1 VAVGGGFRQEL
12 RSTLVLATPLIL
24 AELGWMTMGIVDTL
38 MVGRL
43 SPEAI
48 GAVGIGS
55 SVFLAV
61 GVFAMGLLLG
71 LDTLVSQAYG
81 AARIEECHRWL
92 IHGVALSLLLSPP
105 VMAALWLVIASLELW
120 GLDEGVLALT
130 RPYLQV
136 ITWSVLPLL
145 LYASF
150 RRYLQGMGRARP
162 VMVALVVANVANV
175 LVNWVLIF
183 GNLGM
188 PALGVVGAGWA
199 TVGSR
204 IVMAGVLL
212 GAIVHRERVWRSAR
226 RPSGA
231 GGDVTAHRGLFEM
244 PLRVALASM
253 RRMLTLGLPAALQ
266 LTLEVGVFAAATVL
280 AGRLVPAALAAHQIA
295 LNIAGFTFMVPLGLA
310 SAGAVRVGHAMG
322 RMDPVGAVRAGW
334 TALFLGAVFMLSA
347 AAVFLTMPRTLIG
360 AFTSSTAVLEF
371 GVALLAVA
379 AVFQLFD
386 GLQGVA
392 TGILRGLGDTRTPML
407 WNLVGHWVV
416 GLPIAYVLAFSL
428 GFGVIGLWWGLSL
441 GLIICGIALVAV
453 WWKRMLSVLH
463 LLPETTGGFMAEHP
477 RTPRPHG
484 DPLRETVE
492 PNRAQRESDAPGDA
506 SETGSGAESGR
517 RRGRGQEST
526 ANGIPAADEDDGQTR
541 RRQYSEGAEIVSKID

>member
-1 VAVGGGFRQEL
+1 VALSANLQREL
-12 RSTLVLATPLIL
+12 RSTLALATPLIL

-71 LDTLVSQAYG
+71 LDTLISQAFG

-92 IHGVALSLLLSPP
+92 IHGIALSLLLTPP
-105 VMAALWLVIASLELW
+105 ITGALLLVLASLHLW
-120 GLDEGVLALT
+120 GLDEGVLVLT
-130 RPYLQV
+130 RPYLEV

-150 RRYLQGMGRARP
+150 RRYLQGMGWARP
-162 VMVALVVANVANV
+162 VMIALVVANVANV

-183 GNLGM
+183 GNLGF

-204 IVMAGVLL
+204 IVMGGVLL
-212 GAIVHRERVWRSAR
+212 AAIVHREGAWPSGRARPGVPALGSAAR
-226 RPSGA
+226 RPF
-231 GGDVTAHRGLFEM
+231 DR
-244 PLRVALASM
+244 PLRIEFGWM
-253 RRMLTLGLPAALQ
+253 RRLLALGLPAALQ

-280 AGRLVPAALAAHQIA
+280 AGQLVPAALAAHQIA

-310 SAGAVRVGHAMG
+310 SAGAVRVGHAVG
-322 RMDPVGAVRAGW
+322 RLDPAGAARAGW
-334 TALFLGAVFMLSA
+334 TALVLGAAFMLTA
-347 AAVFLTMPRTLIG
+347 AAIFLLMPGRLIG
-360 AFTSSTAVLEF
+360 AFTSSAAVLDY

-407 WNLVGHWVV
+407 WNLAGHWFI
-416 GLPIAYVLAFSL
+416 GLPVAYLLAFTL

-441 GLIICGIALVAV
+441 GLIICGVALVAA
-453 WWKRMLSVLH
+453 WWRRIH
-463 LLPETTGGFMAEHP
+463 GLLPPDRGAGAGM
-477 RTPRPHG
+477 HG
-484 DPLRETVE
+484 
-492 PNRAQRESDAPGDA
+492 
-506 SETGSGAESGR
+506 
-517 RRGRGQEST
+517 
-526 ANGIPAADEDDGQTR
+526 
-541 RRQYSEGAEIVSKID
+541 